1 LENVKESFLNI
12 RQSTPQDIPAI
23 RNLHLSAFPKEER
36 EVVAKL
42 AVNLIS
48 EPTEPKTLSL
58 VAETDGGDLAGHVV
72 FSPVWIDNRNEIAGY
87 ILAPIGVNP
96 EVQKQGIGS
105 ALIRQGLEWLATEG
119 VHLVFV
125 YGDPAY
131 YGRYGFDAGTAVN
144 YQPKF
149 ELEFP
154 FGWQALVLDPKGE
167 TGPDQPVT
175 ITFVPAL
182 QDPGLW

>member
-1 LENVKESFLNI
+1 MNI
-12 RQSTPQDIPAI
+12 RQSTPKDNPAI

-42 AVNLIS
+42 AADLIS
-48 EPTEPKTLSL
+48 EPTEPETLSL

-72 FSPVWIDNRNEIAGY
+72 FSPVRINNHDEIAGY
-87 ILAPIGVNP
+87 ILAPLGVSP
-96 EVQKQGIGS
+96 EHQNQGVGS
-105 ALIRQGLEWLATEG
+105 ALIKQGLEWLASKG

-149 ELEFP
+149 EMEFP
-154 FGWQALVLDPKGE
+154 FGWQALVLNPKGE
-167 TGPDQPVT
+167 EGPDQPVT